1 MRSFKE
7 FIIEKLKV
15 SKDIKVGPSL
25 RDFIDFYMRNS
36 NWKWA
41 DLHNIMFGYDMWGK
55 DKEFKNW
62 EEFKNFL
69 EYNIDKAHG
78 AMLYSIHTRDRNCG
92 NTV

>member
-15 SKDIKVGPSL
+15 SKNINAGPTL
-25 RDFIDFYMRNS
+25 RDFIDFYMHNS
-36 NWKWA
+36 DWKLA

-69 EYNIDKAHG
+69 ESNIDKH
-78 AMLYSIHTRDRNCG
+78 I
-92 NTV
+92 TV